1 MSLAVQKEGHP
12 LNMIDRPSDA
22 TLTLTLPDGS
32 QRTVPAGTLPAD
44 VVKSIGE
51 RLLQAAVAVQL
62 DGDIQDLMTPLRAS
76 GSFRVLTDRD
86 AKALDVLRHS
96 AAHVLA
102 TAVRRLRPD
111 AKIGFGPSIDEGF
124 YYDFEV
130 ASPFTPDD
138 LAAFENEMR
147 KVAAEKYP
155 FVRAEVNRAEA
166 QKRFADDPLKL
177 ERLSE
182 LGDDEIISTYTDGP
196 FIDLCRGPHVPD
208 TSRLKHFKLTHTAGA
223 YWRGDSKRQ
232 MLQRIY
238 GTAFFKKE
246 DLEAYLTRI
255 EEARK
260 RDHRVVGKQLD
271 LFMMHPYS
279 PGAVFWTERGTVLF
293 NALNDFIRQ
302 RQRDDFLEIKTPLLY
317 NKSLWEISGHWG
329 KYKENMFLVLDNET
343 GEHDFSLKPMNCPSH
358 YLLYQS
364 KKHSYRELPLRY
376 VTFDV
381 LHRNEVTGALS
392 GLTRVR
398 QFQQDDCHVF
408 LRQDQ
413 IKDEVRFLVRFILD
427 YYQTFGLTAK
437 LKFATRPEVRI
448 GSDEMWDAAEAALKA
463 ALDATGMEYEL
474 KPGDGAFYGPKID
487 FDVLD
492 SIGRPWQLG
501 TIQLDYSNP
510 ERFDLSYVGEDNNAH
525 RPVIIH
531 RAVSGSLER
540 FIAILIEHFA
550 GAFPVWLAPE
560 QVRVLPITDE
570 FRDFAVSV
578 TKQLHDAGVR
588 VHLDARA
595 ETLKYRVAEGARMKV
610 PYMLVIGKREAEQG
624 SVAVN
629 VRGAG
634 KEQKPNA
641 IPVDEF
647 VRRVVE
653 ENRTRSLVLAAHA

>member
-1 MSLAVQKEGHP
+1 
-12 LNMIDRPSDA
+12 MIDRPSEE
-22 TLTLTLPDGS
+22 LITLTLPDGS
-32 QRTVPAGTLPAD
+32 ERKVARETLPSE
-44 VVKSIGE
+44 VIKSIGE
-51 RLLQAAVAVQL
+51 RLLNAAVAV
-62 DGDIQDLMTPLRAS
+62 DINGEIQDLATPMRNGGA
-76 GSFRVLTDRD
+76 FRVLTAKD
-86 AKALDVLRHS
+86 ARSLDVLRHS

-111 AKIGFGPSIDEGF
+111 AKIGFGPAIDDGF

-130 ASPFTPDD
+130 AAPFTPDD

-147 KVAAEKYP
+147 RVSGEKYP

-166 QKRFADDPLKL
+166 QRRFADDPLKL

-182 LGDDEIISTYTDGP
+182 LGDDEVISTYTDGP

-208 TSRLKHFKLTHTAGA
+208 TSHVKHFKLTHTAGA
-223 YWRGDSKRQ
+223 YWRGDSRRQ

-238 GTAFFKKE
+238 GTAWFKKE
-246 DLEAYLTRI
+246 DLDAHLHRI

-260 RDHRVVGKQLD
+260 RDHRVLGKQLD
-271 LFMMHPYS
+271 LVMMHPSS
-279 PGAVFWTERGTVLF
+279 PGAVFWTERGTIVY
-293 NALNDFIRQ
+293 NALVDFIRE
-302 RQRDDFLEIKTPLLY
+302 RQRDDFHEVKTPVLY

-329 KYKENMFLVLDNET
+329 KYRENMFLVLDNET
-343 GEHDFSLKPMNCPSH
+343 GEHDISLKPMNCPSH
-358 YLLYQS
+358 YLLYLA

-392 GLTRVR
+392 GMTRVR

-408 LRQDQ
+408 LREDQ
-413 IKDEVRFLVRFILD
+413 IAEEVRFLLRFILD
-427 YYQTFGLTAK
+427 YYETFGLTAH
-437 LKFATRPEVRI
+437 LKFATRPPVRV
-448 GSDEMWDAAEAALKA
+448 GTDEMWDRAETGLRAALE
-463 ALDATGMEYEL
+463 ATAMEYEL
-474 KPGDGAFYGPKID
+474 KEGDGAFYGPKID
-487 FDVLD
+487 FDVTD

-510 ERFDLSYVGEDNNAH
+510 ERFDLTYVGEDNSAH
-525 RPVIIH
+525 RPVVIH

-570 FRDFAVSV
+570 QRPYAEQV
-578 TKQLHDAGVR
+578 TKRLHDAKIR
-588 VHLDARA
+588 VHLDARS
-595 ETLKYRVAEGARMKV
+595 ETLKYRIAEGSRMKV
-610 PYMLVIGKREAEQG
+610 PYMLVVGKREVEEG
-624 SVAVN
+624 TVAVN

-634 KEQKPNA
+634 KEQKPNSVA
-641 IPVDEF
+641 VAHFIE
-647 VRRVVE
+647 RIVE
-653 ENRTRSLVLAAHA
+653 ENSSRSLVLSAGAS

>member
-1 MSLAVQKEGHP
+1 
-12 LNMIDRPSDA
+12 MIDRPADSEVSE
-22 TLTLTLPDGS
+22 LTLTLPDGS
-32 QRTVPAGTLPAD
+32 HRTVPAGTLPLD

-51 RLLQAAVAVQL
+51 RLAQAAVAVEVN
-62 DGDIQDLMTPLRAS
+62 GAIQDLVTPLRAS
-76 GSFRVLTDRD
+76 GTFKVLTDRD
-86 AKALDVLRHS
+86 AKSLDVLRHS
-96 AAHVLA
+96 AAHILA

-111 AKIGFGPSIDEGF
+111 AKIGFGPAIDDGF

-130 ASPFTPDD
+130 AEPFTPEDI
-138 LAAFENEMR
+138 AAFESEMR

-155 FVRAEVNRAEA
+155 FVREEVNRREA

-182 LGDDEIISTYTDGP
+182 LGDDEVISMYTDGP
-196 FIDLCRGPHVPD
+196 FIDLCRGPHVPE

-246 DLEAYLTRI
+246 ELDAYLTRI
-255 EEARK
+255 EEAKK
-260 RDHRVVGKQLD
+260 RDHRVLGKQLD
-271 LFMMHPYS
+271 LVMMHQFS
-279 PGAVFWTERGTVLF
+279 PGAVFWTERGTILF
-293 NALNDFIRQ
+293 NALHDFIRE
-302 RQRDDFLEIKTPLLY
+302 RQRDDFKEIKTPLLY
-317 NKSLWEISGHWG
+317 NKGLWEISGHWG
-329 KYKENMFLVLDNET
+329 KYRENMFLVLDTET
-343 GEHDFSLKPMNCPSH
+343 GEHDMSLKPMNCPSH
-358 YLLYQS
+358 YLLYQAH
-364 KKHSYRELPLRY
+364 KHSYRELPLRY

-392 GLTRVR
+392 GMTRVR

-408 LRQDQ
+408 IREDQ
-413 IKDEVRFLVRFILD
+413 IASEVAFLLEFILA
-427 YYQTFGLTAK
+427 YYRTFGLSATV
-437 LKFATRPEVRI
+437 KFATRPEVRI
-448 GSDEMWDAAEAALKA
+448 GSDELWDRAESALKS
-463 ALDATGMEYEL
+463 ALERTGHAYEL
-474 KPGDGAFYGPKID
+474 KEGDGAFYGPKID
-487 FDVLD
+487 FDVTD

-501 TIQLDYSNP
+501 TIQLDYNAP
-510 ERFDLSYVGEDNNAH
+510 ERFDLSYVGEDNAGH
-525 RPVIIH
+525 RPVVIH

-570 FRDFAVSV
+570 YRPYAEHV
-578 TKQLHDAGVR
+578 TKRLHDAGLR
-588 VHLDARA
+588 PHLDARS

-610 PYMLVIGKREAEQG
+610 PYMLVVGKREAEQG

-634 KEQKPNA
+634 KEQKPNS
-641 IPVDEF
+641 IPLDTF
-647 VRRVVE
+647 VSRVVE
-653 ENRTRSLVLAAHA
+653 ENRSRALTLSAHASDA

>member
-1 MSLAVQKEGHP
+1 
-12 LNMIDRPSDA
+12 MIDRSDNG
-22 TLTLTLPDGS
+22 TLTLTLPDGAE
-32 QRTVPAGTLPAD
+32 RTVPAGTLPSE

-51 RLLQAAVAVQL
+51 RLLQAAVAVDL
-62 DGDIQDLMTPLRAS
+62 NGAIQDLATPLRA
-76 GSFRVLTDRD
+76 GGQFRVLTDRD
-86 AKALDVLRHS
+86 SRSLDVLRHS

-111 AKIGFGPSIDEGF
+111 AKIGFGPSIDDGF

-130 ASPFTPDD
+130 AEPFTPDD

-155 FVRAEVNRAEA
+155 FVRDEVNRSQA
-166 QKRFADDPLKL
+166 QKLFVDDPLKL

-196 FIDLCRGPHVPD
+196 FTDLCRGPHVPD

-246 DLEAYLTRI
+246 DLDAYLTRI
-255 EEARK
+255 EEAKK
-260 RDHRVVGKQLD
+260 RDHRVLGKQLD
-271 LFMMHPYS
+271 LFMMHQFS

-293 NALNDFIRQ
+293 NALNDFIRE
-302 RQRDDFLEIKTPLLY
+302 RQRDDFHEIKTPLLY
-317 NKSLWEISGHWG
+317 NKGLWEISGHWG
-329 KYKENMFLVLDNET
+329 KYRENMFLVLDTET
-343 GEHDFSLKPMNCPSH
+343 KEHDFSLKPMNCPSH

-408 LRQDQ
+408 IREDQ
-413 IKDEVRFLVRFILD
+413 IKEEVRFLLEFILG
-427 YYQTFGLTAK
+427 YYETFGLAAK
-437 LKFATRPEVRI
+437 LKFATRPETRI
-448 GSDEMWDAAEAALKA
+448 GADDLWDRAEGALRAALE
-463 ALDATGMEYEL
+463 ATGMEYEL
-474 KPGDGAFYGPKID
+474 KVGDGAFYGPKID
-487 FDVLD
+487 FDVTD

-501 TIQLDYSNP
+501 TIQLDYNAP
-510 ERFDLSYVGEDNNAH
+510 ERFDLTYVGDDNSSH
-525 RPVIIH
+525 RPVVIH

-570 FRDFAVSV
+570 YKDYARQVSDR
-578 TKQLHDAGVR
+578 LHRADVR
-588 VHLDARA
+588 VHLDARS

-610 PYMLVIGKREAEQG
+610 PYMLVVGRREAEQNT
-624 SVAVN
+624 VAVN

-634 KEQKPNA
+634 EKQKPNS
-641 IPVDEF
+641 IPVDVF
-647 VRRVVE
+647 VERVVD
-653 ENRTRSLVLAAHA
+653 ENRSRSLVLAAHA

>member
-1 MSLAVQKEGHP
+1 
-12 LNMIDRPSDA
+12 MIDRPPDA
-22 TLTLTLPDGS
+22 ALTLTLPDGS
-32 QRTVPAGTLPAD
+32 QRSVPPGTLPSE

-62 DGDIQDLMTPLRAS
+62 DGALQDLVTPLRSS

-86 AKALDVLRHS
+86 TLSLDVLRHS
-96 AAHVLA
+96 AAHILA

-111 AKIGFGPSIDEGF
+111 AKIGFGPSIDDGF

-130 ASPFTPDD
+130 AQPFTPED
-138 LAAFENEMR
+138 LAAFESEMR
-147 KVAAEKYP
+147 KVVAEKYP
-155 FVRAEVNRAEA
+155 FVRDEVTRAQA
-166 QKRFADDPLKL
+166 LQRFSDDPLKL

-182 LGDDEIISTYTDGP
+182 LSDSEIISTYSDGP
-196 FIDLCRGPHVPD
+196 FVDLCRGPHVPD

-246 DLEAYLTRI
+246 ELDAYLLRI

-260 RDHRVVGKQLD
+260 RDHRVVGRQLD
-271 LFMMHPYS
+271 LFMMHQFA
-279 PGAVFWTERGTVLF
+279 PGAVFWTERGTIVY
-293 NALNDFIRQ
+293 NAINDFIRE
-302 RQRDDFLEIKTPLLY
+302 RQRDDFNEIKTPLLY
-317 NKSLWEISGHWG
+317 NKGLWEISGHWG
-329 KYKENMFLVLDNET
+329 KYRENMFLVLDTET

-398 QFQQDDCHVF
+398 QFAQDDCHVF
-408 LRQDQ
+408 VREDQ
-413 IKDEVRFLVRFILD
+413 IATEVKFLVQFILS
-427 YYQTFGLTAK
+427 YYETFGLVAT
-437 LKFATRPEVRI
+437 LKFSTRPPTRI
-448 GSDEMWDAAEAALKA
+448 GDDALWDRAESALRA
-463 ALDATGMEYEL
+463 ALDATGMPYEL
-474 KPGDGAFYGPKID
+474 KPGDGAFYGPKVD
-487 FDVLD
+487 FDVTD

-501 TIQLDYSNP
+501 TIQLDYMMP
-510 ERFDLSYVGEDNNAH
+510 ERFDLTYVGEDNAAH
-525 RPVIIH
+525 RPVVIH

-550 GAFPVWLAPE
+550 GAFPLWLAPE

-570 FRDFAVSV
+570 YNAYAERVRR
-578 TKQLHDAGVR
+578 QLHDAGVR
-588 VHLDARA
+588 VHLDARS

-610 PYMLVIGKREAEQG
+610 PYMVVVGRREAEQG
-624 SVAVN
+624 TVAVN

-634 KEQKPNA
+634 REQKPNSL
-641 IPVDEF
+641 PLDEF
-647 VRRVVE
+647 VSRIVKE
-653 ENRTRSLVLAAHA
+653 MTTRSLTLGAHGE

>member
-1 MSLAVQKEGHP
+1 
-12 LNMIDRPSDA
+12 MIDRPSEN
-22 TLTLTLPDGS
+22 TLTLTLPDS
-32 QRTVPAGTLPAD
+32 SERSVPAGTLPAD
-44 VVKSIGE
+44 VVRSIGE
-51 RLLQAAVAVQL
+51 RLLQAAVAIEL
-62 DGDIQDLMTPLRAS
+62 DGEIQDLNTPLRKS
-76 GSFRVLTDRD
+76 GRFRVLTEKD
-86 AKALDVLRHS
+86 AAALPVLRHS

-111 AKIGFGPSIDEGF
+111 AKIGFGPAIDDGF

-130 ASPFTPDD
+130 AQPFTPDD
-138 LAAFENEMR
+138 LANFEKEMQR
-147 KVAAEKYP
+147 VAAEKLP
-155 FVRAEVNRAEA
+155 FERREVTRAEA
-166 QKRFADDPLKL
+166 QKIFADDPLKL

-182 LGDDEIISTYTDGP
+182 LRDDEVISVYRDGP

-208 TSRLKHFKLTHTAGA
+208 TSRVKHYRLTHTAGA

-238 GTAFFKKE
+238 GTAWFKKDE
-246 DLEAYLTRI
+246 LDAYLHRI
-255 EEARK
+255 EEAKR
-260 RDHRVVGKQLD
+260 RDHRIVGKALD

-279 PGAVFWTERGTVLF
+279 PGAVFWTERGTIIYNTLL
-293 NALNDFIRQ
+293 AFIRA
-302 RQRDDFLEIKTPLLY
+302 RQSTDFKEVMTPLLY
-317 NKSLWEISGHWG
+317 NKALWEISGHWG
-329 KYKENMFLVLDNET
+329 KYRENMFLVLDNET
-343 GEHDFSLKPMNCPSH
+343 KEHDFSLKPMNCPSH

-364 KKHSYRELPLRY
+364 KKHSYRELPLRF

-413 IKDEVRFLVRFILD
+413 IEGEVAFLVRFILD
-427 YYQTFGLTAK
+427 YYAAFGLTAK

-448 GSDEMWDAAEAALKA
+448 GTDEMWDGAESSLRA
-463 ALDATGMEYEL
+463 ALDATGLSYEI

-487 FDVLD
+487 FDVTD

-510 ERFDLSYVGEDNNAH
+510 ERFDLTYVGEDNTEH

-540 FIAILIEHFA
+540 FIAILIEHYA

-560 QVRVLPITDE
+560 QVRVLPITNDYG
-570 FRDFAVSV
+570 DYAQQV
-578 TKQLHDAGVR
+578 TARLERAGLR
-588 VHLDARA
+588 VHLDARS
-595 ETLKYRVAEGARMKV
+595 ETLKYRIAEGARMKI
-610 PYMLVIGKREAEQG
+610 PYMLVIGAKEVEQG
-624 SVAVN
+624 TVAVN

-634 KEQKPNA
+634 EKQKAN
-641 IPVDEF
+641 PVKVDQF
-647 VRRVVE
+647 VALVKA
-653 ENRTRSLVLAAHA
+653 ENETRALSLTAGIHG

>member
-1 MSLAVQKEGHP
+1 
-12 LNMIDRPSDA
+12 MIDRPSEE

-32 QRTVPAGTLPAD
+32 ERSVPAGTLPSE

-51 RLLQAAVAVQL
+51 RLLMAAVAVEL
-62 DGDIQDLMTPLRAS
+62 NGKIQDLVTPLRTS
-76 GSFRVLTDRD
+76 GTFKVLTDRD
-86 AKALDVLRHS
+86 PTSLDVLRHS

-111 AKIGFGPSIDEGF
+111 AKIGFGPSIDDGF

-130 ASPFTPDD
+130 AQPFTPED
-138 LAAFENEMR
+138 LAGFEKEMQ
-147 KVAAEKYP
+147 KVAQEKYP
-155 FVRAEVNRAEA
+155 FVRDEVSRGEA

-182 LGDDEIISTYTDGP
+182 LGEDEIISTYTDGP

-208 TSRLKHFKLTHTAGA
+208 TSRLKHFRLTHTAGA
-223 YWRGDSKRQ
+223 YWRGDSNRQ

-238 GTAFFKKE
+238 GTAFFKKDE
-246 DLEAYLTRI
+246 LEAHLLRI
-255 EEARK
+255 EEAKK
-260 RDHRVVGKQLD
+260 RDHRVVGRQLD
-271 LFMMHPYS
+271 LFMMHQFS
-279 PGAVFWTERGTVLF
+279 PGAVFWTERGTTLY
-293 NALNDFIRQ
+293 NALQDFIRE
-302 RQRDDFLEIKTPLLY
+302 RQRDDFNEIKTPLLY
-317 NKSLWEISGHWG
+317 NKGLWEISGHWG
-329 KYKENMFLVLDNET
+329 KYRENMFLVLDNET
-343 GEHDFSLKPMNCPSH
+343 EEHDVSLKPMNCPSH

-398 QFQQDDCHVF
+398 QFAQDDCHVF
-408 LRQDQ
+408 LREDQ
-413 IKDEVRFLVRFILD
+413 IAEEVRFLLQFILS
-427 YYQTFGLTAK
+427 YYETFGLTAR
-437 LKFATRPEVRI
+437 LKFATRPETRI
-448 GSDEMWDAAEAALKA
+448 GSDELWDQAEAALRG

-487 FDVLD
+487 FDVMD

-501 TIQLDYSNP
+501 TIQLDYNAP
-510 ERFDLSYVGEDNNAH
+510 ERFDLTYVGEDNNAH
-525 RPVIIH
+525 RPVVIH

-560 QVRVLPITDE
+560 QVRVLPITDDYRE
-570 FRDFAVSV
+570 YAEQV
-578 TKQLHDAGVR
+578 TKQLHAAGVR
-588 VHLDARA
+588 VHLDSRS

-610 PYMLVIGKREAEQG
+610 PYMVVVGRREAETNT
-624 SVAVN
+624 VAVN

-634 KEQKPNA
+634 EKQKPNSL
-641 IPVDEF
+641 PLEEF
-647 VRRVVE
+647 VARVVG
-653 ENRTRSLVLAAHA
+653 ENRSRALTLEAHG